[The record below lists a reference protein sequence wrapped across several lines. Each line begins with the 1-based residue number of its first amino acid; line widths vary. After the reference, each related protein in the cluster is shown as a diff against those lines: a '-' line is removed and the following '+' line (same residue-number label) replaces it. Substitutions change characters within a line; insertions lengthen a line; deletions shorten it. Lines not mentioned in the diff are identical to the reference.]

1 MKLNIITTV
10 LVLTIV
16 SLAGCSKKSNP
27 EPDANTTFPQFI
39 SLTADKDSIK
49 AGGADPAILTCMAS
63 GGNIRYTLEVDL
75 GDIFPLN
82 EAGSQVRF
90 TGSECCLGEKYIKCT
105 IENDK
110 GSIMDTVMVYI
121 FIP

>member
-1 MKLNIITTV
+1 MKQNVIAIILL
-10 LVLTIV
+10 LVIV

-27 EPDANTTFPQFI
+27 APDANTTFPQFI
-39 SLTADKDSIK
+39 SLTADKDSIQV
-49 AGGADPAILTCMAS
+49 GGADPAILTCMAS
-63 GGNIRYTLEVDL
+63 GGNISYTWEVDL

-82 EAGSQVRF
+82 EEGSQVRF

-105 IENDK
+105 IANDK
-110 GSIMDTVMVYI
+110 GSIMDTVMVFI

>member
-1 MKLNIITTV
+1 MKINVIVVLIAFTV
-10 LVLTIV
+10 I
-16 SLAGCSKKSNP
+16 SLAGCTKKNNP
-27 EPDANTTFPQFI
+27 APDASTTFPQFL

-49 AGGADPAILTCMAS
+49 VGGADPAILTCVAT
-63 GGNIRYTLEVDL
+63 GGNISYTWEVDL

-82 EAGSQVRF
+82 EEGSQVRF

-105 IENDK
+105 IANDK
-110 GSIMDTVMVYI
+110 GSVMDTVIVYI

>member
-1 MKLNIITTV
+1 MKANVFLTLLAIT
-10 LVLTIV
+10 LV
-16 SLAGCSKKSNP
+16 SLAGCNKKNNP
-27 EPDANTTFPQFI
+27 APDASTTFPQFV

-49 AGGADPAILTCMAS
+49 VGGTDPAILTCMAS
-63 GGNIRYTLEVDL
+63 GGNISYTWEVDL

-90 TGSECCLGEKYIKCT
+90 SASECCLGEKYIKCT
-105 IENDK
+105 ISNDK
-110 GSIMDTVMVYI
+110 GSIMDTVMLYI